1 MKKKLS
7 FSLLLMILAV
17 FAVGCSN
24 SDSGEKITSKNTTL
38 VTQVIDKGEVG
49 SAIIIDY
56 KGAVTGKE
64 LSNADFS
71 VFAGDKSRGIK
82 AVYTSKEATVGTP
95 AAKGNYVVVE
105 LNPTDDNASTLNF
118 NIEKFINERAN
129 VKYTVKQNSDIKV
142 GDKDFNKTTA
152 LKVENVVSPT
162 LDTFKANEFVD
173 GSTKMPYRMY
183 SPKAS
188 KDKKPLIIYLHGSG
202 ERGND
207 NELQLLGT
215 DGPATFA
222 AATFQSTTPSY
233 VLAPQVEWDEARNG
247 WFTEGKTQTV
257 KKLIDQVI
265 KENKDIDS
273 SRIYLTGVSNGATGA
288 WKILTEN
295 PDFFA
300 AAAPIAGY
308 MYDKD
313 AEFTVTGTSRYL
325 KAKPADAAKI
335 KNVPIW
341 AYQAEDD
348 QVNSVEGTK
357 SAVKAIQDA
366 GGTKVQM
373 TIYPAGLVA
382 PSPHASWEKAYND
395 TRLLTWMTA
404 QVK

>member
-1 MKKKLS
+1 MKKLIL
-7 FSLLLMILAV
+7 SLLLMVTAV
-17 FAVGCSN
+17 FAVGCSS
-24 SDSGEKITSKNTTL
+24 SDSGEKIASKNTTL

-56 KGAVTGKE
+56 KGSVTGNE
-64 LSNADFS
+64 LSNTDFS

-82 AVYTSKEATVGTP
+82 AVYASKDATVGTP
-95 AAKGNYVVVE
+95 AAKGNYVVIE
-105 LNPTDDNASTLNF
+105 LNPADDNASTLSF
-118 NIEKFINERAN
+118 DVEKFNNERAN
-129 VKYTVKQNSDIKV
+129 LTYTVKQNSDIKA
-142 GDKDFNKTTA
+142 GGKDYVETSA
-152 LKVENVVSPT
+152 LKVENVVSPI
-162 LDTFKANEFVD
+162 LDEFKAGELKD
-173 GSTKMPYRMY
+173 GSTTMPYRMY

-188 KDKKPLIIYLHGSG
+188 KDKKPLIVFLHGSG
-202 ERGND
+202 ERGDD
-207 NELQLLGT
+207 NELQLLGN

-222 AATFQSTTPSY
+222 GAAFQSTTPSY

-247 WFTEGKTQTV
+247 WFTEGKTETV

-265 KENKDIDS
+265 TENDDIDT
-273 SRIYLTGVSNGATGA
+273 SRIYLTGVSNGATGV
-288 WKILTEN
+288 WKMLTEN
-295 PDFFA
+295 PDFYA

-313 AEFTVTGTSRYL
+313 AEFVVNGTSRYL
-325 KAKPADAAKI
+325 EPNPADAAKI
-335 KNVPIW
+335 KDIPIW

-366 GGTKVQM
+366 GGEKVQM
-373 TIYPAGLVA
+373 TIYPAGLVT

-395 TRLLTWMTA
+395 SRLLTWMAA